1 MSLGVAGSGSAALIA
16 GAYPQYSTASTTKF
30 IPEVWSGKLQAKFYK
45 NTVLGEITNNDW
57 EGEIKGQ
64 GDKVYIRSIPTIT
77 IRDYTKG
84 MNLTNEVPE
93 STPLEL
99 NIDKGKYFSV
109 VLDDVDA
116 VQADVKLMD
125 MFTNDASEQM
135 KITIDYDV
143 LNGVKTG
150 AATAN
155 KGATAGAISGNI
167 NLGATYATRAISK
180 SNVLDLILDMGQVLD
195 EQDVPET
202 GRWLVVPAWM
212 AAIIKNS
219 DLKQAYLTGD
229 SQSPLRNGKLG
240 MIDRFTLY
248 TSNNL
253 PYSTDLGSDSATGGT
268 GTAADVRAWSVLAGT
283 RDAISF
289 ASQMT
294 NVETIRAQ
302 STFGNIVR
310 GLNVYGYKVTKP
322 EALVNALVSKA

>member
-1 MSLGVAGSGSAALIA
+1 MSLGVSGAPSALIS

-45 NTVLGEITNNDW
+45 STVLAEITNNDW

-77 IRDYTKG
+77 IRSYTKG
-84 MNLTNEVPE
+84 MNLTNEVPT

-99 NIDKGKYFSV
+99 NIDQGQYFSV

-135 KITIDYDV
+135 KITIDADV
-143 LNGVKTG
+143 LNGVKAG

-155 KGATAGAISGNI
+155 KGASAGAISGNI

-180 SNVLDLILDMGQVLD
+180 TNVLDLILDMGQVLD
-195 EQDVPET
+195 EQNVPET
-202 GRWLVVPAWM
+202 GRWLVIPSWM
-212 AAIIKNS
+212 AAMIKNS

-248 TSNNL
+248 VSNNL
-253 PYSTDLGSDSATGGT
+253 PTATDLGSDSATGGT
-268 GTAADVRAWSVLAGT
+268 GTAVDVAGWNILAGT

-289 ASQMT
+289 ASQMA

>member
-1 MSLGVAGSGSAALIA
+1 MSLGVAGSGSAALIS

-45 NTVLGEITNNDW
+45 STVLAEITNNDW

-77 IRDYTKG
+77 IRSYTKG
-84 MNLTNEVPE
+84 MNLTNEVPT

-99 NIDKGKYFSV
+99 NIDQGQYFSV

-135 KITIDYDV
+135 KITIDADV
-143 LNGVKTG
+143 LNGVKAG
-150 AATAN
+150 AAAAN
-155 KGATAGAISGNI
+155 KGATAGALSANI
-167 NLGATYATRAISK
+167 NLGTTYATRAISK
-180 SNVLDLILDMGQVLD
+180 TNVLDLILDMGQVLD
-195 EQDVPET
+195 EQDTPET
-202 GRWLVVPAWM
+202 GRWLVIPSWM
-212 AAIIKNS
+212 AALIKNS

-248 TSNNL
+248 VSNNL
-253 PYSTDLGSDSATGGT
+253 PNAVDLGSDSSTGGT
-268 GTAADVRAWSVLAGT
+268 GTAADVRGWNILAGT

-289 ASQMT
+289 ASQMA

>member
-1 MSLGVAGSGSAALIA
+1 MSLGVSGAPSALIS

-45 NTVLGEITNNDW
+45 STVLAEITNNDW

-77 IRDYTKG
+77 IRSYTKG
-84 MNLTNEVPE
+84 MNLVNEVPT

-99 NIDKGKYFSV
+99 NIDQGQYFSV

-135 KITIDYDV
+135 KIIIDTDV
-143 LNGVKTG
+143 LNGVKAG
-150 AATAN
+150 AAAAN
-155 KGATAGAISGNI
+155 KGATAGALSANI
-167 NLGATYATRAISK
+167 NLGTTFATRAISK
-180 SNVLDLILDMGQVLD
+180 TNVLDLILDMGQVLD

-202 GRWLVVPAWM
+202 GRWLVIPSWM
-212 AAIIKNS
+212 AALIKNS

-248 TSNNL
+248 VSNCL
-253 PYSTDLGSDSATGGT
+253 PSAIDLGSDSSTGGT
-268 GTAADVRAWSVLAGT
+268 GTAADVRGFNILAGT

-289 ASQMT
+289 ASQMA

>member
-1 MSLGVAGSGSAALIA
+1 MSLGVSGAPSALIS

-45 NTVLGEITNNDW
+45 STVLAEITNNDW

-77 IRDYTKG
+77 IRSYTKG
-84 MNLTNEVPE
+84 MNLVNEVPT

-99 NIDKGKYFSV
+99 NIDQGQYFSV

-135 KITIDYDV
+135 KIIIDTDV
-143 LNGVKTG
+143 LNGVKAG
-150 AATAN
+150 AAAAN
-155 KGATAGAISGNI
+155 KGATAGALSANI
-167 NLGATYATRAISK
+167 NLGTTFATRAISK
-180 SNVLDLILDMGQVLD
+180 TNVLDLILDMGQVLD

-202 GRWLVVPAWM
+202 GRWLVIPSWM
-212 AAIIKNS
+212 AALIKNS

-248 TSNNL
+248 ISNSL
-253 PYSTDLGSDSATGGT
+253 PNAIDLGSDSSTGGT
-268 GTAADVRAWSVLAGT
+268 GTAADVRGFNILAGT

-289 ASQMT
+289 ASQMA

>member
-1 MSLGVAGSGSAALIA
+1 MSLGVSPSPSALIS
-16 GAYPQYSTASTTKF
+16 GAYPQYSTAGTSKF
-30 IPEVWSGKLQAKFYK
+30 IPEIWSGKLQAKFYK
-45 NTVLGEITNNDW
+45 TTVLSEITNNDW

-77 IRDYTKG
+77 IRSYVKG
-84 MNLTNEVPE
+84 QNLTNEVPE

-99 NIDKGKYFSV
+99 NIDKGQYFSV

-125 MFTNDASEQM
+125 MFTNDATEQM
-135 KITIDYDV
+135 KITIDTDV
-143 LNGVKTG
+143 LNGVKAG
-150 AATAN
+150 AVAAN

-167 NLGATYATRAISK
+167 NLGATGATRAISK
-180 SNVLDLILDMGQVLD
+180 TNVLDLILDMGQVLD
-195 EQDVPET
+195 EQNVPEN
-202 GRWLVVPAWM
+202 GRWLVIPSWM
-212 AAIIKNS
+212 AAMIKNS

-229 SQSPLRNGKLG
+229 NQSILRNGKLG

-248 TSNNL
+248 VSNSL
-253 PYSTDLGSDSATGGT
+253 PTATDLGSDGAAGGT
-268 GTAADVRAWSVLAGT
+268 GGAADVAAWNILAGT

-289 ASQMT
+289 ASQMN
-294 NVETIRAQ
+294 NVESIRAQ